1 MSDSAIVRWLRLLG
15 RVVTKRAGRRELL
28 WPLRM
33 ASALILL
40 LLAAAAPAT
49 AADYPNA
56 VVLVS
61 GVESDTPFS
70 TPDPSCAG
78 QEGPAWAPT
87 IAPALRTGGVA
98 VFTAPAGPDGLLSF
112 SCTAGGP
119 DVSPGQIINSNGD
132 VDVNGQALAAF
143 LTFLQQNYG
152 LEQVQLVSHSD
163 GGLWSRSAI
172 TQQTGGPTILSLT
185 TIGTPHTGSFV
196 ADVATHAANFPCTGL
211 ADKARCAAI
220 RAVAKVVFD
229 EIGETALY
237 QLSSPF
243 LAGWNQ
249 QQQIGSCPIT
259 TIAGTASNEEV
270 FAGASS
276 YYNPSDGL
284 VGEAS
289 GLNQTAPAL
298 DQSEIAAAPGL
309 NVVSRLTFPDYHT
322 PALGRP
328 DELTDPA
335 LAAAVLGAVQRG
347 STVTCSATGTA
358 PIDLVTVPITIRTV
372 GTIATTG
379 QLPASRPGDAVV
391 ATRRTR
397 VSCGGRRLVS
407 HAVRGRKGLS
417 VTILGRCRRKLVVRG
432 GRAVFLREV
441 RGVRLE
447 VILRGARV
455 RIVRRKGRLD
465 DVRAEVRVG
474 RHWRHLK
481 LDAKL
486 RGRLPRRATGL
497 RVSARLEHGRRASAV
512 ALLSR

>member
-1 MSDSAIVRWLRLLG
+1 MGCRGSSCLAGALL
-15 RVVTKRAGRRELL
+15 A
-28 WPLRM
+28 
-33 ASALILL
+33 L
-40 LLAAAAPAT
+40 LLAAAAPAM

-78 QEGPAWAPT
+78 QEGPAWAPMV
-87 IAPALRTGGVA
+87 APTLRAGQVA
-98 VFTAPAGPDGLLSF
+98 VFTAPAGPGGLLQL

-119 DVSPGQIINSNGD
+119 DVTPAQIINSNGD
-132 VDVNGQALAAF
+132 VNLNGQALAAF

-152 LEQVQLVSHSD
+152 VQQVQLVSHSD

-172 TQQTGGPTILSLT
+172 TQQKGGPTILSLT

-196 ADVATHAANFPCTGL
+196 ADVATHAANFPCKGL

-249 QQQIGSCPIT
+249 QQEIGACPIA
-259 TIAGTASNEEV
+259 TIAGTASNEHV
-270 FAGASS
+270 FSGASS

-289 GLNQTAPAL
+289 GLNQTAAAL
-298 DQSEIAAAPGL
+298 DQSQIEAAPGL

-322 PALGRP
+322 PALGKP
-328 DELTDPA
+328 DELTDPD

-347 STVTCSATGTA
+347 STVTCSPTGTN
-358 PIDLVTVPITIRTV
+358 PIGPVTVPLTIRTA
-372 GTIATTG
+372 GTIGTGG

-391 ATRRTR
+391 ATRHAH
-397 VSCGGRRLVS
+397 VSCGGRRLAS
-407 HAVRGRKGLS
+407 HAVRGRNKLS
-417 VTILGRCRRKLVVRG
+417 VTILGRCRRKLVVQG

-447 VILRGARV
+447 VVLRGAGV
-455 RIVRRKGRLD
+455 QIVRRKGRLD
-465 DVRAEVRVG
+465 HVRAEVRIG
-474 RHWRHLK
+474 RRWRHLK

-497 RVSARLEHGRRASAV
+497 RVRARIEHGRRASAV
-512 ALLSR
+512 AFLSL

>member
-1 MSDSAIVRWLRLLG
+1 V
-15 RVVTKRAGRRELL
+15 ELL
-28 WPLRM
+28 TRL
-33 ASALILL
+33 AGALLVL
-40 LLAAAAPAT
+40 VLAAAAPAL

-61 GVESDTPFS
+61 GVESDSPFS
-70 TPDPSCAG
+70 TPDQSCAG
-78 QEGPAWAPT
+78 QEGPAWAPMV
-87 IAPALRTGGVA
+87 APTLRAGQVA
-98 VFTAPAGPDGLLSF
+98 VFTAPTGPDGRVGP

-119 DVSPGQIINSNGD
+119 NVGAGQIINSNGD
-132 VDVNGQALAAF
+132 VDLNGQALAAF
-143 LTFLQQNYG
+143 LAFLQQSFG
-152 LEQVQLVSHSD
+152 VQQVQLVTHSD
-163 GGLWSRSAI
+163 GGLWARSAI
-172 TQQTGGPTILSLT
+172 TQQNGGPTILSLT

-196 ADVATHAANFPCTGL
+196 ADVATHAANFPCQGL

-220 RAVAKVVFD
+220 QAVAKVVFD

-249 QQQIGSCPIT
+249 QQKIGSCPIT
-259 TIAGTASNEEV
+259 AIAGTASNEHV
-270 FAGASS
+270 FSGASS
-276 YYNPSDGL
+276 YYDPSDGL

-289 GLNQTAPAL
+289 GLNQTATAL
-298 DQSEIAAAPGL
+298 DHSEIEAAPGL

-322 PALGRP
+322 PALGKP
-328 DELTDPA
+328 DELTDSA

-347 STVTCSATGTA
+347 STLTCSATGTA
-358 PIDLVTVPITIRTV
+358 PVDPVIVPLKLRTV
-372 GTIATTG
+372 GPIGAHDRG
-379 QLPASRPGDAVV
+379 GAVV
-391 ATRRTR
+391 TTRRAR

-432 GRAVFLREV
+432 GQAVFVREV

-447 VILRGARV
+447 VRIHGARV

-465 DVRAEVRVG
+465 HVRADVRVG

-486 RGRLPRRATGL
+486 RGRLPRRASGL

-512 ALLSR
+512 AFFSR